1 VVRQTGMPA
10 YPVRQ
15 LTMSHSEL
23 TRSVRLYPIYA
34 PLTQAYF
41 WLPVFFLYFNQHMP
55 IDQVLRLEAIY
66 YIAVV
71 ILEVPSGYLSDTL
84 GRRLTLLISAV
95 SAIFAYA
102 LFFLS
107 GSFGVFVLAQI
118 GLAASVA
125 FRSGTDTSFHYD
137 LLKCLGR
144 EDTYPQREA
153 RIMRNVFIASA
164 GAALLGGV
172 ASIYALRVAYGLS
185 FLAACVAFAL
195 VLLFVEPRRESTSVI
210 REQASGF
217 FFQIRACLAYLG
229 QPVLGWLMLFSV
241 FMTVI
246 NHIPYEFY
254 QPYIQLLGGEAP
266 TPLLTGLHTA
276 LTMGIAAG
284 FAKQSI
290 RLRDHFGTRSA
301 LMLSTGVQVV
311 LISMMGFF
319 FHPVVALLLTFRS
332 VPRALMLAPLNAAV
346 VPRLQQH
353 HRATYLSIQSL
364 IGRLSFSLCLA
375 LLAGVSSSEGSG
387 IGLSHTLSYCA
398 VFAIVGCVFLAVIA
412 VMIPRSRWRLTSE

>member
-1 VVRQTGMPA
+1 
-10 YPVRQ
+10 
-15 LTMSHSEL
+15 
-23 TRSVRLYPIYA
+23 
-34 PLTQAYF
+34 
-41 WLPVFFLYFNQHMP
+41 
-55 IDQVLRLEAIY
+55 
-66 YIAVV
+66 
-71 ILEVPSGYLSDTL
+71 
-84 GRRLTLLISAV
+84 
-95 SAIFAYA
+95 
-102 LFFLS
+102 
-107 GSFGVFVLAQI
+107 
-118 GLAASVA
+118 
-125 FRSGTDTSFHYD
+125 
-137 LLKCLGR
+137 
-144 EDTYPQREA
+144 
-153 RIMRNVFIASA
+153 MRNVFIASA
-164 GAALLGGV
+164 GAALLGGGV
-172 ASIYALRVAYGLS
+172 SIYALRAAYGLS
-185 FLAACVAFAL
+185 LLAACVAFAL
-195 VLLFVEPRRESTSVI
+195 VLLFVEPDRESSSVL
-210 REQASGF
+210 RGQDSGF
-217 FFQIRACLAYLG
+217 FVQIRACLAYLG

-276 LTMGIAAG
+276 LTMGIAAW

-290 RLRDHFGTRSA
+290 RLRDHLGTRSA

-311 LISMMGFF
+311 LISLMGFF

-375 LLAGVSSSEGSG
+375 LLAGVSSSEVLDVA
-387 IGLSHTLSYCA
+387 LSHTLLHCA
-398 VFAIVGCVFLAVIA
+398 IFAIAGCVVLAVIA

>member
-1 VVRQTGMPA
+1 
-10 YPVRQ
+10 
-15 LTMSHSEL
+15 MSHSGL

-41 WLPVFFLYFNQHMP
+41 WLPVFFLYFNEHMP
-55 IDQVLRLEAIY
+55 IEQVLRLEAIY
-66 YIAVV
+66 YAAVV

-84 GRRLTLLISAV
+84 GRRLTLLVSAV

-102 LFFLS
+102 LFFLG
-107 GSFGVFVLAQI
+107 GSFGVFALAQI
-118 GLAASVA
+118 GLAASMA

-144 EDTYPQREA
+144 EDAYPQREA
-153 RIMRNVFIASA
+153 RITRNVFIASA

-172 ASIYALRVAYGLS
+172 GSIYALRVAYGFS
-185 FLAACVAFAL
+185 FLTACVAFVL
-195 VLLFVEPRRESTSVI
+195 VLLFAEPDREASTA
-210 REQASGF
+210 RQASGF
-217 FFQIRACLAYLG
+217 FLQIRACLAYLS

-241 FMTVI
+241 FMTVV

-254 QPYIQLLGGEAP
+254 QPYIQLLGAQAP

-276 LTMGIAAG
+276 LTMGIAAW
-284 FAKQSI
+284 FARQSI

-301 LMLSTGVQVV
+301 LMLSAGVQVV

-319 FHPVVALLLTFRS
+319 FHPVVALLLAFRS
-332 VPRALMLAPLNAAV
+332 VPRALMIAPLNAAT
-346 VPRLQQH
+346 VPRLQQY

-375 LLAGVSSSEGSG
+375 LLAGVSEGSD
-387 IGLSHTLSYCA
+387 IGLSHTLLYCA
-398 VFAIVGCVFLAVIA
+398 VFAIAGCVVLAVIA
-412 VMIPRSRWRLTSE
+412 VVIPRSQWRLTPE

>member
-1 VVRQTGMPA
+1 
-10 YPVRQ
+10 
-15 LTMSHSEL
+15 MSHSGL

-34 PLTQAYF
+34 PLAQAYF

-55 IDQVLRLEAIY
+55 IEQVLRLEAIY
-66 YIAVV
+66 YVAVV
-71 ILEVPSGYLSDTL
+71 ILEVPSGYLSDIL

-102 LFFLS
+102 LFFAG
-107 GSFGVFVLAQI
+107 GSFDVFVLAQI
-118 GLAASVA
+118 GLAASMA

-144 EDTYPQREA
+144 EDAYPQREA
-153 RIMRNVFIASA
+153 RITRNVFIASA

-172 ASIYALRVAYGLS
+172 GSIYALRVAYGFS
-185 FLAACVAFAL
+185 FLTACVAFVL
-195 VLLFVEPRRESTSVI
+195 VLLFAEPDRESSSASGG
-210 REQASGF
+210 QASGF
-217 FFQIRACLAYLG
+217 FLQIRACLAYLS

-241 FMTVI
+241 FMTVV

-254 QPYIQLLGGEAP
+254 QPYIQLLGAQAS

-276 LTMGIAAG
+276 LTMGIAAW

-301 LMLSTGVQVV
+301 LMLSAGVQVV
-311 LISMMGFF
+311 LISLMGFF
-319 FHPVVALLLTFRS
+319 FHPVVALLLAFRS
-332 VPRALMLAPLNAAV
+332 VPRALMIAPLNAAT

-375 LLAGVSSSEGSG
+375 LLAGVSSAEGPDVT
-387 IGLSHTLSYCA
+387 LSHTLLHCA
-398 VFAIVGCVFLAVIA
+398 VFAIAGCVVLAVIA
-412 VMIPRSRWRLTSE
+412 VMIPRSRWRLTPE